1 MVMVDPMLLILRW
14 LRLAI
19 HGAALAQSS
28 PLRVDLMCR
37 LEDGTVDYYEK
48 HILGPE
54 SEVWFK
60 IVYTSGWWDWYLALS
75 LLGLARLV

>member
-1 MVMVDPMLLILRW
+1 MPRAD
-14 LRLAI
+14 
-19 HGAALAQSS
+19 S
-28 PLRVDLMCR
+28 PEWR
-37 LEDGTVDYYEK
+37 GTVDYYEK

>member
-1 MVMVDPMLLILRW
+1 MALLKADSVVVRMLMPR
-14 LRLAI
+14 AD
-19 HGAALAQSS
+19 S
-28 PLRVDLMCR
+28 PEWR
-37 LEDGTVDYYEK
+37 GTVDYYEK

-60 IVYTSGWWDWYLALS
+60 IVYTSGWWDWYLALI